1 MDRRNFVIG
10 LGALSAGSAAA
21 VGTGAF
27 SSVSA
32 NRDISVE
39 VADDS
44 EAYLTLQSESEYAVE
59 NGDGVLELDFSE
71 QVSGGGEHMGESQIM
86 EFGPGDSYKNPDEAV
101 FSIQNRGSQEVQ
113 ITQPRFDGKFF
124 DEDGNLID
132 EDEVEDPADPAE
144 LFIALVGRSANFGG
158 PDTIEPGE
166 RSGVGVQIS
175 VGSNPPENVEVDFE
189 IIAEEIEE

>member
-144 LFIALVGRSANFGG
+144 LFIALVGKSANFGG

>member
-144 LFIALVGRSANFGG
+144 LAIALLGRSANFGG